1 MIKTHNLYKI
11 TVALFKDFAK
21 KIQKSNLTVDKK
33 RRKVHNIRCGG
44 AIMKNAILKSIS
56 ATNFGPFNGTIVFD
70 METSVP
76 KGQVIDNHTFFAGD
90 NQQFN
95 KIAYIYGANGSGKTN
110 FCKIIL
116 QIQKAIMLSPIRAS
130 NNSQLLDMLP
140 FKDEIAAQRN
150 HFKFDVSGKERATSY
165 TVQIIIEDVLYT
177 YSFSV
182 AENHDIISERL
193 TKKKQRTEIILERKS
208 PKYESIS
215 LKSELKSFQ
224 NNIHV
229 VKDNA
234 LCLSMASFLNND
246 IATKIVATITNIK
259 VVNMAAMRGLSNLN
273 EETFSAEKKEEY
285 LRLLKSADPTLEDIQ
300 VEFNEEKVE
309 KRTLDSEDF
318 ENRAVVLKSVRV
330 DVQSTHSIYDNHK
343 AVERSVLPFLQI
355 ESNGTIKLLNI
366 LPTIFDALSTGN
378 ILIVDEIENGLHP
391 TVVKKMIE
399 LFYNPETNPYNAQ
412 LICTTHN
419 IMLIDQAVQRDEVWL
434 MDKNNYGESS
444 IKHISDISGLRSHD
458 KLGQKMI
465 EGAFGAMPNIV
476 TNLL

>member
-1 MIKTHNLYKI
+1 
-11 TVALFKDFAK
+11 
-21 KIQKSNLTVDKK
+21 
-33 RRKVHNIRCGG
+33 
-44 AIMKNAILKSIS
+44 MKNAILKSIS
-56 ATNFGPFNGTIVFD
+56 ATNFGPFNGTIEFD

-76 KGQVIDNHTFFAGD
+76 KGQIIENHTFFAGD

-95 KIAYIYGANGSGKTN
+95 KIAYIYGANGSGKSN

-116 QIQKAIMLSPIRAS
+116 QIQRTIMLSPIRAS
-130 NNSQLLDMLP
+130 NNPQLLDMLP
-140 FKDEIAAQRN
+140 LKDELAVQRN

-165 TVQIIIEDVLYT
+165 SIQILIDDVLYT
-177 YSFSV
+177 YSFSI
-182 AENHDIISERL
+182 AENYDVISEKL
-193 TKKKQRTEIILERKS
+193 TKKKRRTEIILERTS
-208 PKYESIS
+208 PKFESIT

-224 NNIHV
+224 DNVHV

-234 LCLSMASFLNND
+234 LCLSMASFLNNKL
-246 IATKIVATITNIK
+246 ATTIVATITNIQ
-259 VVNMAAMRGLSNLN
+259 VVNMAAMRGLSNLS

-285 LRLLKSADPTLEDIQ
+285 LRILKSADPTLEDIQ
-300 VEFNEEKVE
+300 VEFNEKRVE
-309 KRTLDSEDF
+309 KHSLDSDDL

-330 DVQSTHSIYDNHK
+330 DVKSTHSIYDNHK
-343 AVERSVLPFLQI
+343 AVSQSELPFLQI
-355 ESNGTIKLLNI
+355 ESNGTIKLLDI

-419 IMLIDQAVQRDEVWL
+419 ILLINEAVQRDEVWL
-434 MDKNNYGESS
+434 MDKNEYGESS
-444 IKHISDISGLRSHD
+444 MKHISDISGLRSYD

-465 EGAFGAMPNIV
+465 EGAFGAMPNII
-476 TNLL
+476 TNTQ

>member
-1 MIKTHNLYKI
+1 
-11 TVALFKDFAK
+11 
-21 KIQKSNLTVDKK
+21 
-33 RRKVHNIRCGG
+33 
-44 AIMKNAILKSIS
+44 MKNTVLKSIS
-56 ATNFGPFNGTIVFD
+56 ATNFGPFNGTINFD

-76 KGQVIDNHTFFAGD
+76 KGQIIDNHTFIAGD

-95 KIAYIYGANGSGKTN
+95 KIAYIYGANGSGKSN

-116 QIQKAIMLSPIRAS
+116 QIQRAIMLSPIRAS

-140 FKDEIAAQRN
+140 FKDELAVQRN
-150 HFKFDVSGKERATSY
+150 HFKFDISGKGRDTSY
-165 TVQIIIEDVLYT
+165 SVQILIEDVLYS
-177 YSFSV
+177 YSFSI
-182 AENHDIISERL
+182 AENYDVVSEKL
-193 TKKKQRTEIILERKS
+193 TKKKRRTEIILERTS
-208 PKYESIS
+208 PKYESIT

-224 NNIHV
+224 DNVHV
-229 VKDNA
+229 VKNNA
-234 LCLSMASFLNND
+234 LCLSMASFLNNKL
-246 IATKIVATITNIK
+246 ATMIVSTITNIQ
-259 VVNMAAMRGLSNLN
+259 VVNMAALRGLSNLS
-273 EETFSAEKKEEY
+273 EESFSDEPKEKY
-285 LRLLKSADPTLEDIQ
+285 LKILKSADPTLEDIQ

-309 KRTLDSEDF
+309 KRALDSEDF

-330 DVQSTHSIYDNHK
+330 DVKSTHNIYDNHK

-419 IMLIDQAVQRDEVWL
+419 LLLINDAVQRDEVWL
-434 MDKNNYGESS
+434 MDKNEFGESTM
-444 IKHISDISGLRSHD
+444 KHISDFTGIRSHD
-458 KLGQKMI
+458 RLGQKMI
-465 EGAFGAMPNIV
+465 EGAFGAMPSIIDN
-476 TNLL
+476 TQ